1 MFQEIIEK
9 IKPDLERTEQWLKDQ
24 ILEIRIGR
32 IPTTLIEDIKIS
44 LFGQEL
50 PLKQLGIISSYSSK
64 EILVQLWDK
73 SYLESV
79 ISVIEKRGLNLDLRT
94 EENKI
99 FLSFPPLNEETKRS
113 LIKILNEKK
122 EEAFQRIRHIR
133 DRAWKELQEKCQKG
147 EISEDDKYRG
157 KNKLEDLIREYREK
171 IEKAAENKKREI
183 E

>member
-9 IKPDLERTEQWLKDQ
+9 IKPDLEKIDQWLKNQ

-32 IPTTLIEDIKIS
+32 IPISLIEDIKIS
-44 LFGQEL
+44 IFDQEL
-50 PLKQLGIISSYSSK
+50 PLKQLGIISSYSFK
-64 EILVQLWDK
+64 EVSIQLWDK

-79 ISVIEKRGLNLDLRT
+79 ISAIKKRGLNLDLRI

-99 FLSFPPLNEETKRS
+99 FLSFPPLNEETKKDF
-113 LIKILNEKK
+113 IKILNEKK
-122 EEAFQRIRHIR
+122 EEAFQRIRHVR

-147 EISEDDKYRG
+147 EIGEDDKYRG

-171 IEKAAENKKREI
+171 IEKIAENKKREI